1 MKRLVDLIVSISALL
16 LALPLFGLVAAAIR
30 MNMGSPVFFRHK
42 RPGLNGRPF
51 FLLKFRTMSTEHD
64 EKGRLLPGHRRL
76 TRLGR
81 LLRSLSLDELPQL
94 INVLRGDMSLV
105 GPRPLL
111 MEYLELYTPEQK
123 RRQEVKPGIT
133 GWAQVNGR
141 NALTWEDKFAL
152 DVWYVDHRSFRLDL
166 KILWMTLVKV
176 FSREGILTD
185 EGKLPERFTGTPK
198 EEPARENVSPDSPQP
213 EKHAGGGN
221 GDRVR

>member
-16 LALPLFGLVAAAIR
+16 LALPVFGLVAAAIR
-30 MNMGSPVFFRHK
+30 VNMGSPVFFRHK
-42 RPGLNGRPF
+42 RPGLNERPF
-51 FLLKFRTMSTEHD
+51 FLLKFRTMSTARD
-64 EKGRLLPGHRRL
+64 ESGKLLPGDRRL

-152 DVWYVDHRSFRLDL
+152 DVWYVDHRTFGLDL
-166 KILWMTLVKV
+166 KILWMTLLKV
-176 FSREGILTD
+176 FRREGILTD
-185 EGKLPERFTGTPK
+185 EGKLPERFTGTRK
-198 EEPARENVSPDSPQP
+198 DEPDREGVSHDSPMK
-213 EKHAGGGN
+213 EKGNKAGN
-221 GDRVR
+221 EKRMR

>member
-1 MKRLVDLIVSISALL
+1 MKRLVDLMVSGMVLL
-16 LALPLFGLVAAAIR
+16 FTLPLFGIVAVAIR
-30 MNMGSPVFFRHK
+30 LNMGAPVFFCHR

-51 FLLKFRTMSTEHD
+51 YLIKFRTMANTYD
-64 EKGRLLPGHRRL
+64 EKGQLLPGQQRL
-76 TRLGR
+76 TRLGS

-111 MEYLELYTPEQK
+111 MEYMELYNSGQK

-152 DVWYVDHRSFRLDL
+152 DVWYVDHRSFWLDL
-166 KILWMTLVKV
+166 KILWLTLVKV
-176 FSREGILTD
+176 FNREGILTG
-185 EGKLPERFTGTPK
+185 EGKLPERFKGTVEDTP
-198 EEPARENVSPDSPQP
+198 
-213 EKHAGGGN
+213 GN
-221 GDRVR
+221 GGIDSEAP